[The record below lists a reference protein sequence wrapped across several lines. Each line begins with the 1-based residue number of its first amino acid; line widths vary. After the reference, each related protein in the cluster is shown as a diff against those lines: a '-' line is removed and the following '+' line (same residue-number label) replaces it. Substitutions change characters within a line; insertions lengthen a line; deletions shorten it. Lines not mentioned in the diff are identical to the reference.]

1 MKLPKKI
8 TYEAYRKT
16 RASYLGES
24 PMGLAAIFWESG
36 KQNQKNGTQ
45 TKATLVRKTQVWC
58 VKCTIWCVAKSNLL
72 ATTLR

>member
-8 TYEAYRKT
+8 TYEPYRKT

-24 PMGLAAIFWESG
+24 PMGLAAIFGESG

-45 TKATLVRKTQVWC
+45 TKATLVRQTQVWC
-58 VKCTIWCVAKSNLL
+58 VKRTIWCVAKS
-72 ATTLR
+72 